1 MLQATSLKK
10 LSQATATAALGVAM
24 LAAVGTAPARAVNL
38 QTVNFSANFAP
49 QALPGSTGIAVDL
62 QNGSLDG
69 TYTLD
74 RDLIPASPVLPFSL
88 SLQSWT
94 VNVRNS
100 SNTILK
106 TFTSSLLG
114 QTGQLVQD
122 TLQDSLLFTN
132 FIATSTGL
140 ETASLGLE
148 FAPGYINNLGANP
161 SDGLL
166 SSVVFK
172 NGNTVAGQIPI
183 KAVPEPMSIAAIGI
197 FGAMGLLVKRK
208 QKASLAA

>member
-49 QALPGSTGIAVDL
+49 QALAGSTGIAVDL

-69 TYTLD
+69 TYKLD
-74 RDLIPASPVLPFSL
+74 LDLLPSPSPL
-88 SLQSWT
+88 SLDSWT

-122 TLQDSLLFTN
+122 SLLFTN
-132 FIATSTGL
+132 FIASNAGL

-148 FAPGYINNLGANP
+148 FAPGYTQNLGANP
-161 SDGLL
+161 SNGLF

-172 NGNTVAGQIPI
+172 STSNGQTIVAGQIPI
-183 KAVPEPMSIAAIGI
+183 KAVPEPMSIAAIGL